1 MTIPTRPAPPP
12 PGTQRLA
19 NRSNRASLH
28 QSNVQLVTT
37 VKAPPPRPP
46 PPKVQEPPALNKKS
60 SGGQLLSNIFGA
72 KKANKKGY
80 EKTLQMQQDVKV
92 PPKIPAPPSSL
103 HFHHQQQQQPRQ
115 MTDTQLISFD
125 DDFFSS
131 TSASPTLTQKS
142 SSDCVSVDSFSSES
156 YSPQNGGAS
165 GESGFEDDFSV
176 SDFKVSS
183 NQRNNNNNQINDPF
197 DSLDHFAIT
206 QITTPHV
213 PSNIRNVR
221 VNAMQPQNAISIGSA
236 SFYASTST
244 INCGPAITKFDD
256 SLCNG
261 KSLIQPQAMLSMPT
275 IIKPTITKGKVSPTY
290 HQQQHQ
296 QVPLSTNQK
305 SLQPLKVNHQLTRT
319 VESFDEEE
327 EDFSSLPSLPMP
339 NCPPPPPP
347 TINALLD
354 DDEDLDQEKL
364 SHGFTLYDY
373 ESDLTEDLNFK
384 ANEKI
389 YLIKQMNDEWMLGRN
404 KRGCEGI
411 FPLSYIE
418 IKVPLQNVNSTP
430 KVTQHLIKA
439 LYDFNAET
447 SDDLTI
453 KENDV
458 INVIYQINNEWLY
471 GSNNG
476 KCGQF
481 PANYIEYIPEC
492 LPTMPS
498 NK

>member
-19 NRSNRASLH
+19 NRSNRVNLQ
-28 QSNVQLVTT
+28 QSNVQIQAT

-46 PPKVQEPPALNKKS
+46 PPKVQEPLKKS
-60 SGGQLLSNIFGA
+60 ISGSSVKMLSNIFGA
-72 KKANKKGY
+72 KKGTKKMGN
-80 EKTLQMQQDVKV
+80 EKISVPMPMHQDVKV

-103 HFHHQQQQQPRQ
+103 HFHQQPRQ

-125 DDFFSS
+125 DDFFTS

-156 YSPQNGGAS
+156 YSPHNGGAS

-183 NQRNNNNNQINDPF
+183 HGNNKQMLTNDPF

-206 QITTPHV
+206 QITPHV

-221 VNAMQPQNAISIGSA
+221 TVMPPPNAISIGNAS

-244 INCGPAITKFDD
+244 INCGPINTKFDD

-261 KSLIQPQAMLSMPT
+261 KSLIQPQAILSMPT
-275 IIKPTITKGKVSPTY
+275 IIKPTTKGKVSPT
-290 HQQQHQ
+290 HH
-296 QVPLSTNQK
+296 VPLTTSAVNQLNHK
-305 SLQPLKVNHQLTRT
+305 LQPLKVHQLTRT
-319 VESFDEEE
+319 VESFEEEDEEG
-327 EDFSSLPSLPMP
+327 DFSSLPSLPMP
-339 NCPPPPPP
+339 KCPPPPPP
-347 TINALLD
+347 SASTCT
-354 DDEDLDQEKL
+354 EDLDQEKL

-389 YLIKQMNDEWMLGRN
+389 YLVKQMNDEWMLGRN

-418 IKVPLQNVNSTP
+418 IKVPLQSELTAKNLTH
-430 KVTQHLIKA
+430 QIKA

-453 KENDV
+453 KENDL
-458 INVIYQINNEWLY
+458 INVMYEINNEWLY

-476 KCGQF
+476 KFGQF
-481 PANYIEYIPEC
+481 PANYIQYIPES
-492 LPTMPS
+492 LPPMPS
-498 NK
+498 TK

>member
-1 MTIPTRPAPPP
+1 MTIPTRPAPQP
-12 PGTQRLA
+12 PGIQRLA

-28 QSNVQLVTT
+28 QTNVQIVTT

-46 PPKVQEPPALNKKS
+46 PPKVQEQPTLNKKS
-60 SGGQLLSNIFGA
+60 SGGQSVKLLSNIFGA

-80 EKTLQMQQDVKV
+80 EKTQQMQQDVKV

-103 HFHHQQQQQPRQ
+103 HFHQQQQQQQPRQ

-156 YSPQNGGAS
+156 YSPHNSGAS

-183 NQRNNNNNQINDPF
+183 NQRSKKQINDPF

-206 QITTPHV
+206 QTTTPNV

-244 INCGPAITKFDD
+244 INSGPAITKFDD

-275 IIKPTITKGKVSPTY
+275 IIKPTITKGKVSPTHY
-290 HQQQHQ
+290 QQQQHQ
-296 QVPLSTNQK
+296 HVPLTTNQK
-305 SLQPLKVNHQLTRT
+305 SQPFKVRT

-347 TINALLD
+347 KNASLD
-354 DDEDLDQEKL
+354 NDEEDLDQEKL

-384 ANEKI
+384 
-389 YLIKQMNDEWMLGRN
+389 
-404 KRGCEGI
+404 
-411 FPLSYIE
+411 
-418 IKVPLQNVNSTP
+418 
-430 KVTQHLIKA
+430 
-439 LYDFNAET
+439 
-447 SDDLTI
+447 
-453 KENDV
+453 V
-458 INVIYQINNEWLY
+458 IIN
-471 GSNNG
+471 
-476 KCGQF
+476 
-481 PANYIEYIPEC
+481 
-492 LPTMPS
+492 
-498 NK
+498 

>member
-46 PPKVQEPPALNKKS
+46 PPKVQEQPALSKKS

-103 HFHHQQQQQPRQ
+103 HFHHQQQQQQPRQ

-183 NQRNNNNNQINDPF
+183 NQRNNKQINDPF

-206 QITTPHV
+206 QTTTPHV

-221 VNAMQPQNAISIGSA
+221 VNAMPPQNAISIGSA

-244 INCGPAITKFDD
+244 INSGPVITKFDD

-275 IIKPTITKGKVSPTY
+275 IIKPTIIKGKVSPTY

-296 QVPLSTNQK
+296 HVPLTTTQK
-305 SLQPLKVNHQLTRT
+305 IQPLKQLTRT

-347 TINALLD
+347 TNALLD
-354 DDEDLDQEKL
+354 DEVDLDQEKL

-384 ANEKI
+384 VI
-389 YLIKQMNDEWMLGRN
+389 YSLI
-404 KRGCEGI
+404 
-411 FPLSYIE
+411 
-418 IKVPLQNVNSTP
+418 IKVNN
-430 KVTQHLIKA
+430 
-439 LYDFNAET
+439 LY
-447 SDDLTI
+447 
-453 KENDV
+453 
-458 INVIYQINNEWLY
+458 
-471 GSNNG
+471 
-476 KCGQF
+476 
-481 PANYIEYIPEC
+481 
-492 LPTMPS
+492 
-498 NK
+498 